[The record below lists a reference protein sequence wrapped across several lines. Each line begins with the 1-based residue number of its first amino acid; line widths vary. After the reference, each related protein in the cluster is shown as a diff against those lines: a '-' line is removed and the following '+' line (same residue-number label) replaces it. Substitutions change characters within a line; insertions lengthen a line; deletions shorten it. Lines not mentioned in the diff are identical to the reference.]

1 MFENSQLKNLNF
13 MKEYNYKVK
22 GVSYN
27 VKINSIEENIAKVEV
42 NGIGFDVEL
51 EKPVAQP
58 KPVVRA
64 VAAPVKTVEAP
75 KEALEAVEAGVL
87 AVRSPLPGTVND
99 IKVTVGQE
107 VKAGETVVVLEAM
120 KMENNIDAER
130 GGKVLEI
137 KVAKGD
143 TVMEGAILI
152 TIG

>member
-1 MFENSQLKNLNF
+1 

-27 VKINSIEENIAKVEV
+27 VKINSIEEDIAKVEV

>member
-1 MFENSQLKNLNF
+1 
-13 MKEYNYKVK
+13 MKEYNYKIN
-22 GVSYN
+22 GAPYN
-27 VKINSIEENIAKVEV
+27 VKINGIEENIAKVEV
-42 NGIGFDVEL
+42 NGIEFDVEL

-64 VAAPVKTVEAP
+64 VAAPVKTIEAP
-75 KEALEAVEAGVL
+75 KEKQEAVDAGVF
-87 AVRSPLPGTVND
+87 AVRAPLPGTIND

-107 VKAGETVVVLEAM
+107 VAKGQTVIVLEAM

-130 GGKVLEI
+130 AGKVLEV

-143 TVMEGAILI
+143 TVMEGAILV

>member
-1 MFENSQLKNLNF
+1 
-13 MKEYNYKVK
+13 MKEYNYKIK

-27 VKINSIEENIAKVEV
+27 VKIHGIEESVAKVEV
-42 NGIGFDVEL
+42 NGIEFDVDL

-64 VAAPVKTVEAP
+64 VAAPVKTIEAP
-75 KEALEAVEAGVL
+75 KEAQEAVEAGVL
-87 AVRSPLPGTVND
+87 AVRAPLPGTVNE

-107 VKAGETVVVLEAM
+107 VKMGETVVVLEAM

-130 GGKVLEI
+130 GGKVLEV

-143 TVMEGAILI
+143 TVMEGAILV

>member
-1 MFENSQLKNLNF
+1 

-27 VKINSIEENIAKVEV
+27 VKINGIEENIAKVEV
-42 NGIGFDVEL
+42 NGIEFDVEL
-51 EKPVAQP
+51 EKPIAQP

-75 KEALEAVEAGVL
+75 KAEQQQPVAAGIY
-87 AVRSPLPGTVND
+87 AVRAPLPGTVND

-107 VKAGETVVVLEAM
+107 VKQGETLVILEAM
-120 KMENNIDAER
+120 KMENNIDAEH

-143 TVMEGAILI
+143 TVMEGGILV